1 MPIVFI
7 CSGVLNLLLLFDKF
21 NLKNKYKKTLYIIF
35 LFLIQISYF
44 SFYVSVNDIYFNFF
58 QCILFLFLLVF
69 SFFKSK
75 IDFKILICSFITA
88 FGYDF
93 MLNNFFDN
101 PMIYSYSNF
110 YFLFVLI
117 LPLFVSDFYK
127 SQSLLFLNLFCLIIS
142 NINYEISKFTFAIID
157 FDFCLQI
164 VLMFLIFKFLNYL
177 IGLYF
182 VNLSNSRF
190 NMRSYKN
197 EKNCFVLVDNFFYL
211 FNIN

>member
-7 CSGVLNLLLLFDKF
+7 CSGVLNLLLLFDKI
-21 NLKNKYKKTLYIIF
+21 NLNNKYKKTLYIIF

-44 SFYVSVNDIYFNFF
+44 SFYAKINDIYFNFF
-58 QCILFLFLLVF
+58 QCVLFLFLLVF
-69 SFFKSK
+69 SFLKSK
-75 IDFKILICSFITA
+75 IDFKILIFSFITA
-88 FGYDF
+88 FVYVF
-93 MLNNFFDN
+93 TLNNFFDN
-101 PMIYSYSNF
+101 PMIYSYSNI

-127 SQSLLFLNLFCLIIS
+127 SQSLLFLNLLFLIIS
-142 NINYEISKFTFAIID
+142 NVNYEMSKFTFAIID
-157 FDFCLQI
+157 FDFCFQI

-182 VNLSNSRF
+182 INLSNSRF
-190 NMRSYKN
+190 KMRSYRN
-197 EKNCFVLVDNFFYL
+197 EKNCFVPFDNFFYL